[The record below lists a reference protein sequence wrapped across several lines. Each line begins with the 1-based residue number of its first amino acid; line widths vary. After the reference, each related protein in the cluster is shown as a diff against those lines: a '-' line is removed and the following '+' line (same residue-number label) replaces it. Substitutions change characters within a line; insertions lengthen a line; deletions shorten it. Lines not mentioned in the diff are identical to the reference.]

1 METKCYFCGNN
12 RHPRFNCP
20 VRDRVCYKCKKK
32 GHLSSV
38 CLSKSKNLASTATL
52 TSQQPSLS
60 PASPVN
66 SDDNKLNV
74 FALVNGV
81 LSNCVIDTVAK
92 RNHIDKAFINRTNP
106 PVDDSTKEEIGLAV
120 KGSTVRTRSSCN
132 VQIDLLN
139 RSYDKVNI
147 LVMDSLMWD
156 VILGREFLKEHQ
168 SVSFEFDGPKCP
180 LNLDSLDV
188 LKGVTPVR
196 LFEHLTPDCRP
207 VASKSRNYSPSDRA
221 FIATQ
226 TAQMLRDAIIEPST
240 SPWRAQVVV
249 VNNSNH
255 KKHLCI
261 EYSQT
266 INKFTL
272 LDAYPLTR
280 MQTVANNVA
289 QYDW

>member
-1 METKCYFCGNN
+1 M
-12 RHPRFNCP
+12 
-20 VRDRVCYKCKKK
+20 
-32 GHLSSV
+32 
-38 CLSKSKNLASTATL
+38 
-52 TSQQPSLS
+52 
-60 PASPVN
+60 
-66 SDDNKLNV
+66 
-74 FALVNGV
+74 
-81 LSNCVIDTVAK
+81 
-92 RNHIDKAFINRTNP
+92 
-106 PVDDSTKEEIGLAV
+106 
-120 KGSTVRTRSSCN
+120 
-132 VQIDLLN
+132 
-139 RSYDKVNI
+139 
-147 LVMDSLMWD
+147 
-156 VILGREFLKEHQ
+156 GREFLKEHQ

-261 EYSQT
+261 DYSQT